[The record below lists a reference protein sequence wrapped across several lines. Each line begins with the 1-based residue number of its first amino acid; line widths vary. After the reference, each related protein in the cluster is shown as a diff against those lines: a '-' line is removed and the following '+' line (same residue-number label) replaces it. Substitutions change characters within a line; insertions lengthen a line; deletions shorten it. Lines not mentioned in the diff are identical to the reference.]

1 MPDILVLLPARNEE
15 EGIGEVIDRIPIR
28 KISERGFETM
38 VMVVDGNSTDST
50 CEIARSKGAK
60 VLLQGDS
67 IGKGNGVRECLEFID
82 KSKEINPEI
91 IVMLDSD
98 ATYSPEDIPR
108 FIDALKENDVV
119 WGSRL
124 KGAMEKNAM
133 SNVNKLGNIILS
145 LSASIIHFKRTTDL
159 CTGFWGF
166 RANSLFNLNL
176 VAKDF
181 SLEADIFASV
191 SRAKLKTLEIPI
203 DYAHREGQSS
213 LTWYID
219 GPKILLMIIRRRF
232 Y

>member
-1 MPDILVLLPARNEE
+1 MPDILVLLPARNEA
-15 EGIGEVIDRIPIR
+15 EGIGEVIDRIPKR
-28 KISERGFETM
+28 KISERGYRTI
-38 VMVVDGNSTDST
+38 VLVVDGNSTDST
-50 CEIARSKGAK
+50 REIARSKGAK
-60 VLLQGDS
+60 VLLQGNS
-67 IGKGNGVRECLEFID
+67 IGKGNGVRESLDYIAN
-82 KSKEINPEI
+82 STEINPEI
-91 IVMLDSD
+91 VVMLDSD

-108 FIDALKENDVV
+108 FIDSLKENDVV

-124 KGAMEKNAM
+124 KGVMEKNAM
-133 SNVNKLGNIILS
+133 SRVNRLGNIILS

-166 RANSLFNLNL
+166 RSAALDSLNL
-176 VAKDF
+176 IAKGF

-203 DYAHREGQSS
+203 DYAHREGHSS